1 MYKGDNKM
9 AQMRIRLNR
18 LKSGMI
24 IKDNIYSKTGTF
36 LIASGTV
43 VTPEIIS
50 LLTKHFIDFV
60 NVEYYVSNESG
71 QEVSKIT
78 PQQEKEFKEGFQI
91 AEDTVSKNLKK
102 IASNDKDMDVN
113 ELLDSLNEVVV
124 KADTTVNL
132 CVLLSKMKEN
142 AAGLY
147 AHSVNVALWGQI
159 LAGWMG
165 YSQEM
170 IDKVAIAG
178 ILHDIGILKFN
189 QSELSGFSFHKEME
203 IGPFTKHSMYGYELV
218 KNKDLDHSIKQAVL
232 THHEHADGSGF
243 PLGVDNRNINTIAKV
258 ISIADVYDTMLMRE
272 PGFRKMSPFEVLIY
286 LSEVKS
292 KNYNPE
298 ALLIFTSRLAQTF
311 IQCRVRLNN
320 GQEGK
325 IILFNKYNIL
335 RPLIQVGTGFVDL
348 ALRKDLNIVELLD

>member
-1 MYKGDNKM
+1 M

-36 LIASGTV
+36 LIGSGTV
-43 VTPEIIS
+43 VTQDIIK

-60 NVEYYVSNESG
+60 NIEYNMGDENT
-71 QEVSKIT
+71 QEVSRIT
-78 PQQEKEFKEGFQI
+78 PEQEKEFKEGFQI
-91 AEDTVSKNLKK
+91 AEDTVSKNLKE
-102 IASNDKDMDVN
+102 IVSNDKDIDVN

-124 KADTTVNL
+124 KADSTVNL

-147 AHSVNVALWGQI
+147 THSVNVALWGQI
-159 LAGWMG
+159 LAEWMG
-165 YSQEM
+165 YSNEM
-170 IDKVAIAG
+170 IERVAIAG
-178 ILHDIGILKFN
+178 ILHDIGILKFAQN
-189 QSELSGFSFHKEME
+189 DLTGFSFHKELE
-203 IGPFTKHSMYGYELV
+203 AGPFSKHAMYGYELV
-218 KNKDLDHSIKQAVL
+218 KNKDLDQSIKQAVL

-243 PLGVDNRNINTIAKV
+243 PLGVDNQNINQ
-258 ISIADVYDTMLMRE
+258 ISRVVAIADVYDTLLMNE
-272 PGFRKMSPFEVLIY
+272 PGYRKMSPFEVLIQI
-286 LSEVKS
+286 SEVQS
-292 KNYNPE
+292 KNYDPVS
-298 ALLIFTSRLAQTF
+298 LLTFTSRLAQTF
-311 IQCRVRLNN
+311 IQCKVRLNN

-348 ALRKDLNIVELLD
+348 ALRKDLNIVDLID